1 MSRRM
6 ACKVRAHRA
15 PYFGTTPTERTRKV
29 CRERKVRCD
38 GEAECGNCRR
48 SGDHCVYLP
57 TNKSTKADITQ
68 SLEAIQERLE
78 RAEALI
84 EIQNQALRRNTA
96 PGRPY
101 SAHDAELQG
110 MSHADFYFPAPAQV
124 AAADPAP
131 KHRGPAFPR
140 YQSPENAEADLFGS
154 LPTPRTASR
163 NDMYQFQMYD
173 LMPGQMH
180 DAVPAVFPRPQN
192 TAAAATAVTAPAQ
205 ARAKMHAQTPGHRDV
220 PSAASVASEPDRA
233 TASPSSI
240 GPSPTQALLSPSPPP
255 VGDAAAARAADGDGR
270 RVLGELKTFS
280 ADVFAT
286 QAQIAAVAAATADLM
301 TWLRQAPLVS
311 SGGVGGGTSYGGQ
324 MVRETLATL
333 EERVRELQGLAET
346 GHKEAWARL
355 RGRLGGAGP
364 ADVELRAH
372 EGELQGQLAA
382 ISDFFRNE
390 YNVSSP
396 LREQDGGAYAPSRW
410 LRRPDAE

>member
-1 MSRRM
+1 MNTMSRRM
-6 ACKVRAHRA
+6 AC
-15 PYFGTTPTERTRKV
+15 KV

-101 SAHDAELQG
+101 SAQDPELQG
-110 MSHADFYFPAPAQV
+110 MSHTDFYFPTPSQV
-124 AAADPAP
+124 AAGDPVP

-140 YQSPENAEADLFGS
+140 YQSPESAEADLFGS
-154 LPTPRTASR
+154 PPTPRTASR
-163 NDMYQFQMYD
+163 NDLYQFQMYD
-173 LMPGQMH
+173 IMPGQMH
-180 DAVPAVFPRPQN
+180 DAVPAVFPRTQ
-192 TAAAATAVTAPAQ
+192 TMAAAAAMTAPVQ
-205 ARAKMHAQTPGHRDV
+205 ARPKMHPQAPGHRDV
-220 PSAASVASEPDRA
+220 PSASSVAFEPERA

-240 GPSPTQALLSPSPPP
+240 GPSPTQVLLSPSPPP
-255 VGDAAAARAADGDGR
+255 VGDVAVAAAATAATDGDGR

-301 TWLRQAPLVS
+301 AWLRQAPLVS
-311 SGGVGGGTSYGGQ
+311 SGGVAGGTSYGGQ

-333 EERVRELQGLAET
+333 EKRVRELQELAET
-346 GHKEAWARL
+346 GHKEAWMRL
-355 RGRLGGAGP
+355 RSQLEGTEP

-382 ISDFFRNE
+382 ISDFFKND

-396 LREQDGGAYAPSRW
+396 LREQDGGVYA
-410 LRRPDAE
+410 RPIGYVGRK